1 MMKVMTDW
9 KQQIEAQITSLK
21 NEEAEARLYDDE
33 DYGDLFKE
41 TYTMLQAL
49 LDVAVA
55 AERCIPDVGYID
67 DHDLDAMAAALDKL
81 REVGDD

>member
-1 MMKVMTDW
+1 MSDW
-9 KQQIEAQITSLK
+9 KQQIEAQIATIDRFPKYLPSGLHTSEITALL
-21 NEEAEARLYDDE
+21 RP
-33 DYGDLFKE
+33 
-41 TYTMLQAL
+41 L

-81 REVGDD
+81 REVGDE